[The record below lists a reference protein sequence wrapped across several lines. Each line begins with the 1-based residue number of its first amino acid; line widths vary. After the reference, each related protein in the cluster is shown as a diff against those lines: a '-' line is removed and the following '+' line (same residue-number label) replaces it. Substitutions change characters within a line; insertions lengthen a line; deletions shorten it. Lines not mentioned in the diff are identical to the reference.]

1 MSQTG
6 NPADRRDDSGTSP
19 AKQTSQDNGTVGA
32 GRQDRDMK
40 NTARGSE
47 PETRGSAQQRG

>member
-6 NPADRRDDSGTSP
+6 NPAERRDDSGTSP